1 MPGSRLVL
9 MNWWRSDRKILYI
22 FALYGLAAGIMTSAL
37 SLYNDNN
44 LTYLVRQ
51 LNFPAMMI
59 VGSMAAW
66 SFIGLLIYSLVR
78 MFRMGP

>member
-44 LTYLVRQ
+44 LTYLVLQ
-51 LNFPAMMI
+51 LYFPAMMI
-59 VGSMAAW
+59 
-66 SFIGLLIYSLVR
+66 LLYIE
-78 MFRMGP
+78 